1 MRTIFLISMA
11 VVVSFA
17 GFAESAAYKKVTIGV
32 GNIEYRAKDSDSTN
46 RFRAI
51 SRSGPGAIREDSR
64 AFVSMITT
72 ALVKTRKFT
81 VIERDRMGEI
91 LQEQDMATSGLTRGG
106 YRKKKLSMAGVQYI
120 LTGAITEFGVNK
132 NKLAVRGFSIGSST
146 TSMSVD
152 VRIVHVG
159 TGEISLADSVRSQI
173 SSKGNFR
180 ARGFGKTSSSG
191 DGSSLGRIM
200 RITARK
206 VTNLVVNTIFPVKVV
221 KIMKNG
227 DVALNYG
234 DGTFSVGDTADLI
247 LAGEKLV
254 DPTTGEILGSE
265 EELSAILKI
274 TKTHPRFSMGSVVW
288 RKEKETKISRGMI
301 VRIRQRTKLPEDGFG
316 VKGAFGELPDKITN
330 TLGNILSGGT
340 E

>member
-1 MRTIFLISMA
+1 MSVTSYCPPSISCVQILCGLFSRCCAYFVKGRIAILLALLGGRSAFASMGGCDMRTIFLISMA

-132 NKLAVRGFSIGSST
+132 NKGI
-146 TSMSVD
+146 
-152 VRIVHVG
+152 
-159 TGEISLADSVRSQI
+159 
-173 SSKGNFR
+173 
-180 ARGFGKTSSSG
+180 
-191 DGSSLGRIM
+191 
-200 RITARK
+200 IT
-206 VTNLVVNTIFPVKVV
+206 
-221 KIMKNG
+221 
-227 DVALNYG
+227 
-234 DGTFSVGDTADLI
+234 
-247 LAGEKLV
+247 
-254 DPTTGEILGSE
+254 
-265 EELSAILKI
+265 I
-274 TKTHPRFSMGSVVW
+274 T
-288 RKEKETKISRGMI
+288 
-301 VRIRQRTKLPEDGFG
+301 
-316 VKGAFGELPDKITN
+316 
-330 TLGNILSGGT
+330 
-340 E
+340 